1 MLHKSRWIK
10 LGAVVLV
17 SIIGMGLLSS
27 TLTVSAAGVE
37 KGHKGLV
44 KDIWS
49 ELVDAAKKV
58 AGLTDQQIKD
68 GIKDGKSLAEII
80 RAAGGSVDKVEVEAK
95 TVVKDKIE
103 QAVKDGNLT
112 RKRADKLLEHLDAV
126 MDRLM
131 NHKGH
136 HKGGKADATTATAT
150 ATATATIPA
159 AQ

>member
-1 MLHKSRWIK
+1 MSYKSRWIK
-10 LGAVVLV
+10 LGALVLV
-17 SIIGMGLLSS
+17 SIIGVGLLSS
-27 TLTVSAAGVE
+27 TLTVNAAGVE

-44 KDIWS
+44 KDIWG

-80 RAAGGSVDKVEVEAK
+80 RVAGGSVDKVEAEAK

-112 RKRADKLLEHLDAV
+112 RKRADELLEHLDAV
-126 MDRLM
+126 INRLI